1 MARITYEKDGHLALI
16 GFNRPEKR
24 NAFDRPMFDELAQ
37 AYTRYEED
45 REARCAVV
53 FAHGDHF
60 TAGLDL
66 AQIAPELGKG
76 TPMFPAGQVD
86 PLGLTDRRRTKPVVV
101 AIRGFCLTIG
111 IELALAS
118 DVIVC
123 ADDTRFSQIEVK
135 RGLFAFG
142 GATLRFPALAGW
154 HNAMRW
160 ILTGDFFDAKEAYRM
175 GLAQEVRRS
184 ACRPCSPRRATPSS
198 RASRPRRPSCPSAAS
213 ASSPARTS
221 PRGCARWWRSATE
234 SSRDADRPSAPGRHL
249 LGMYFAS
256 SSLAMA
262 LRCTSSGPSASRSK
276 RAVA

>member
-160 ILTGDFFDAKEAYRM
+160 ILTGDFFDAQEAYRM
-175 GLAQEVRRS
+175 GLAQEVLP
-184 ACRPCSPRRATPSS
+184 AAEVLPRAKALATSI
-198 RASRPRRPSCPSAAS
+198 ASAAPLGVQAMLAS
-213 ASSPARTS
+213 ARNAI
-221 PRGCARWWRSATE
+221 E
-234 SSRDADRPSAPGRHL
+234 SGIEAEAAFMPKRCLRI
-249 LGMYFAS
+249 FAS
-256 SSLAMA
+256 EDVAEGVRSLVE
-262 LRCTSSGPSASRSK
+262 K
-276 RAVA
+276 RDGVFKGR